1 MANIHMGYMGH
12 CMING
17 VQYLITG
24 SSLNPV
30 QTMVA
35 PDVVQGFYMRKGW
48 NYGKVEI
55 GGNVTGPL
63 HEYSSNLWPLCF
75 DRNSDGD
82 HLASGGIEVDVA
94 YYKGEGLKF
103 GHAFINSLEISATA
117 GDVVSFT
124 ADFMGAKTDE
134 TADPSTAVARLQ
146 DYEEATCSKL
156 VTWDRVAFEAVG
168 ITATIKNIQSFTL
181 TLNNNLERMYSIRD
195 DYTTQ
200 DLYPIDVVAG
210 MREISGSLSLYA
222 EGPIFV
228 NGGMFTISKFGANR
242 YTDYQATDRTTI
254 NFTVGGAFGGGDV
267 IPETTFDVVFNRPEA
282 SAQTG
287 AMIYTLNFAAVCNAT
302 M

>member
-12 CMING
+12 CMIDG
-17 VQYLITG
+17 IQYLITG
-24 SSLNPV
+24 SSLNPAQV
-30 QTMVA
+30 MEA
-35 PDVVQGFYMRKGW
+35 PDVVQGYYMRKGW

-63 HEYSSNLWPLCF
+63 HEYSEDLWPLCF
-75 DRNSDGD
+75 ERNADGD

-103 GHAFINSLEISATA
+103 SHAYINSLEISATA
-117 GDVVSFT
+117 GDVVQFT
-124 ADFMGAKTDE
+124 ADFVGAKTDE
-134 TADPSTAVARLQ
+134 TADPTTAVDRLQ
-146 DYEEATCSKL
+146 SYEEATCSKL
-156 VTWDRVAFEAVG
+156 ITWDRVAFEAVG

-181 TLNNNLERMYSIRD
+181 TLNNNLERMYSIRS
-195 DYTTQ
+195 DYSTQ

-228 NGGMFTISKFGANR
+228 NGGAFAIAKFGANK
-242 YTDYQATDRTTI
+242 YGDYEADDRTTI
-254 NFTVGGAFGGGDV
+254 NFAVGGKFGGGDV
-267 IPETTFDVVFNRPEA
+267 IPVTTFDVVFNRPEA
-282 SAQTG
+282 SATTSYT
-287 AMIYTLNFAAVCNAT
+287 IYTLNFAAVCNAT